1 MTVITSDLQALRSDQ
16 CASAE
21 GAVPAVSIGGVSP
34 RNRLSSCA
42 STPVTAV
49 TTAERAGSPP
59 PPGRPQHGTEARTWP
74 RGKAATG
81 RWHHEAW
88 GLGHG
93 EAGPGSQEHAAVP
106 SLLSRLAA
114 AAAEPSAA
122 FARAA
127 VSKPSGS
134 SCSRAARGLAG
145 ASFSLDPL
153 ALRRLGGE
161 GVTRVG
167 SAS

>member
-1 MTVITSDLQALRSDQ
+1 MTTSDLQALRSDQ
-16 CASAE
+16 CASAG

-34 RNRLSSCA
+34 RSRLSSCA
-42 STPVTAV
+42 STPVTA
-49 TTAERAGSPP
+49 ERAGSPP
-59 PPGRPQHGTEARTWP
+59 SPGRPQHGTEAHTWP

-81 RWHHEAW
+81 RWHREAW
-88 GLGHG
+88 GCHR
-93 EAGPGSQEHAAVP
+93 EAGPGSHEHAAVP

-127 VSKPSGS
+127 LSKPSS
-134 SCSRAARGLAG
+134 SRSRAARGLAG
-145 ASFSLDPL
+145 ASFLLDPL

-161 GVTRVG
+161 GLTRVG

>member
-1 MTVITSDLQALRSDQ
+1 MTTSDLQALRSDQ
-16 CASAE
+16 CASAG
-21 GAVPAVSIGGVSP
+21 GAVPAVSVIGGVSP
-34 RNRLSSCA
+34 RSRLSSCA
-42 STPVTAV
+42 STPVA
-49 TTAERAGSPP
+49 AERAGSPP
-59 PPGRPQHGTEARTWP
+59 SPGRPQHGTEARTGHVAKPPPGAGTVTP
-74 RGKAATG
+74 R
-81 RWHHEAW
+81 
-88 GLGHG
+88 
-93 EAGPGSQEHAAVP
+93 EAGPGSHEHAAVP

-127 VSKPSGS
+127 VSKPSS

-145 ASFSLDPL
+145 ASFLLDPL

-161 GVTRVG
+161 GLTRVG